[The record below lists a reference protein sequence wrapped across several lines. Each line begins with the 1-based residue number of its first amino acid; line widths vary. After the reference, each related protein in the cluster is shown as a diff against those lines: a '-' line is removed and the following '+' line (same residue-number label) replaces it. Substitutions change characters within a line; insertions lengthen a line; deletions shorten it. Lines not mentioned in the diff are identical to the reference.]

1 MIEMAQ
7 FHNIKFLKEVE
18 GLSQRQIATKL
29 GISRNTVS
37 KYLKNNT
44 APTTVLRKNVYGTKE
59 YSPETKRVI
68 PIINQWL
75 EEDLNNWRWWDEVP
89 VPMSL
94 HTCH

>member
-7 FHNIKFLKEVE
+7 FHNIKFLKEAE

-44 APTTVLRKNVYGTKE
+44 APTTVIRKKCLWNKGIFSRNKTG
-59 YSPETKRVI
+59 
-68 PIINQWL
+68 
-75 EEDLNNWRWWDEVP
+75 
-89 VPMSL
+89 
-94 HTCH
+94 

>member
-44 APTTVLRKNVYGTKE
+44 ARQQ
-59 YSPETKRVI
+59 S
-68 PIINQWL
+68 
-75 EEDLNNWRWWDEVP
+75 
-89 VPMSL
+89 
-94 HTCH
+94 

>member
-7 FHNIKFLKEVE
+7 YHNIKFLKEVE

-44 APTTVLRKNVYGTKE
+44 APTTILRKYVYGTKCFCQFKM
-59 YSPETKRVI
+59 TK
-68 PIINQWL
+68 
-75 EEDLNNWRWWDEVP
+75 
-89 VPMSL
+89 S
-94 HTCH
+94 

>member
-1 MIEMAQ
+1 LFGTDAGNLYVTSYERTKRMIEMAQ

-44 APTTVLRKNVYGTKE
+44 APTTVLRKKNLMK
-59 YSPETKRVI
+59 
-68 PIINQWL
+68 
-75 EEDLNNWRWWDEVP
+75 
-89 VPMSL
+89 SL
-94 HTCH
+94 F